1 MKLHEGV
8 YENLINGQ
16 LAYDMKQT
24 EKEGLVCKTEQID
37 SAESAKILADF
48 LADAIR
54 KKLEDKDIAT
64 EEKINFV
71 NDILYSTDIDDNE
84 KLIVAPRLLSAVINQ
99 QKNEELKATKKD
111 IIKPLSGFRV
121 SNLFTGGQGGV
132 ALGEEI
138 IRDIASADHISIIVS
153 FLRLSGI
160 RMILDELRKFC
171 SVQGHTLRII
181 TTTYCGI
188 TEAKAVEQLS
198 ELPNTEIHISY
209 NTQIERLHAKSY
221 IFERNS
227 GFSTAYIG
235 SSNLSRSA
243 QTDGLEWN
251 IRVTHVE
258 NPHIIKSALA
268 TFEMY
273 WNSDNF
279 EDFRDRKSVV

>member
-1 MKLHEGV
+1 MACSSGV
-8 YENLINGQ
+8 RFTCASGAGAAAGFSY
-16 LAYDMKQT
+16 
-24 EKEGLVCKTEQID
+24 
-37 SAESAKILADF
+37 
-48 LADAIR
+48 
-54 KKLEDKDIAT
+54 
-64 EEKINFV
+64 
-71 NDILYSTDIDDNE
+71 E
-84 KLIVAPRLLSAVINQ
+84 KLINAPRLLSAVINQ

-209 NTQIERLHAKSY
+209 NTQIERLNNIKQTFLASAALL
-221 IFERNS
+221 
-227 GFSTAYIG
+227 STI
-235 SSNLSRSA
+235 SMSA
-243 QTDGLEWN
+243 ADRFGHVL
-251 IRVTHVE
+251 THT
-258 NPHIIKSALA
+258 PAMLP
-268 TFEMY
+268 
-273 WNSDNF
+273 
-279 EDFRDRKSVV
+279 